1 MRRHITWPRI
11 VLAALLLLG
20 FSSYAIPKWTQG
32 WYRDR
37 VLRAMQ
43 DGLGRKVEIGE
54 VNFRVLPTPGL
65 AIHDVRIAEDPSIG
79 AEPAAYA
86 DTLVV
91 RPSILALLT
100 GHLKVGSA
108 TLEGA
113 SLNFTRIDDGPGGVR
128 WNFTTLTSKAAGVA
142 PSGAPTTPS
151 SVPAIHM
158 SGGRVNFKFGDTK
171 SIFYLLDTDIDLSP
185 SAVPNGPLKIRI
197 GGEPA
202 RTDRF
207 SRGFGSFVA
216 EGKWNPSDH
225 SLEMDVRLE
234 KSELSDVLSLFEGSQ
249 SELLGTVWGDAHL
262 AGPMSKIGISG
273 KLNVSDLHGWNQS
286 PPGGNAWP
294 LSIGGTIDVPGQH
307 IELQA
312 SGEGRQS
319 PIAAT
324 FHVADYLRRPR
335 WAATVNLNGVPVA
348 PLTGIA
354 RNFGIAI
361 PADVKFDGTASG
373 VIGYS
378 SSLGSPSE
386 PPALDGSVRISNTTL
401 TAQGGPPLKMARADV
416 RFSGS
421 SIALSPTAIVNDAG
435 ESADI
440 DGQYDMASG
449 QFGVSL
455 TSSGMSIASL
465 RRQVSVAGVPL
476 VGLATA
482 GMWSGSL
489 HFAKSPDTPGGW
501 TGDIHLKDTEIPFE
515 AFAQPIHLH
524 EADATL
530 DATGAAMKHISLTV
544 AGIAAKGDYRY
555 DIGTTHPHRFS
566 LTLPATD
573 AADIQNVLM
582 PALRRASFLTYAF
595 NFGRVP
601 QPGWLRDMHAE
612 GTIQASSLA
621 FPGVA
626 VKNVKTTVIWDGSE
640 VKLTGLQ
647 GHVNDAALTGAATI
661 HLAGRQPRY
670 ELTGTL
676 ANFPWQ
682 GGTLTATAGLRTF
695 GMGDDLLANLRA
707 EGTFT
712 GRNFEIPS
720 LNPWDS
726 VDGKF
731 DFGFT
736 GASPRLHV
744 SNLTIQSAGARWTG
758 AADTQDSGQTV
769 VRVADGVR
777 HLEASGALLRG
788 ETLKPLP

>member
-1 MRRHITWPRI
+1 VKRFFTWPRAI
-11 VLAALLLLG
+11 VAALALFAL
-20 FSSYAIPKWTQG
+20 SAYAVPIVTQG
-32 WYRDR
+32 WYRNR
-37 VLRAMQ
+37 ILAAMES
-43 DGLGRKVEIGE
+43 GLGRKVEIGQ
-54 VNFRVLPTPGL
+54 VNFRLVPTPGL
-65 AIHDVRIAEDPSIG
+65 AVNDVRIGEDPSIG
-79 AEPAAYA
+79 AEPAAYIN
-86 DTLVV
+86 TLVV

-100 GHLKVGSA
+100 GHVKVGSA
-108 TLEGA
+108 TLEEA
-113 SLNFTRIDDGPGGVR
+113 NLNFTRIDDGADGVR
-128 WNFTTLTSKAAGVA
+128 WNFSGLASKSPGAGSSSA
-142 PSGAPTTPS
+142 PASPAS
-151 SVPAIHM
+151 FPAIHM
-158 SGGRVNFKFGDTK
+158 NGGRVNFKLGDTK

-216 EGKWNPSDH
+216 EGQWNPSDH

-249 SELLGTVWGDAHL
+249 SDLLGTVWGEAHL

-286 PPGGNAWP
+286 PPGGSAWP
-294 LSIGGTIDVPGQH
+294 FSIGGTIDVPGQQ
-307 IELQA
+307 IALQA
-312 SGEGRQS
+312 SGAGGQS
-319 PIAAT
+319 PIGAT
-324 FHVADYLRRPR
+324 FHVSDYLRRPH
-335 WAATVNLNGVPVA
+335 WAATVNINGIPVA

-361 PADVKFDGTASG
+361 PPDVKLDGAATGTISYAS
-373 VIGYS
+373 
-378 SSLGSPSE
+378 SPGPLTE
-386 PPALDGSVRISNTTL
+386 PPSLDGAVRISNTTL
-401 TAQGGPPLKMARADV
+401 TAEGGPPLKIPQADV
-416 RFSGS
+416 KFSGS
-421 SIALSPTAIVNDAG
+421 TIALSPTPIVNDAG

-440 DGQYDMASG
+440 DGQYDIASRE
-449 QFGVSL
+449 FGVSL
-455 TSSGMSIASL
+455 TSTGMSIASL

-476 VGLATA
+476 VGFATT
-482 GMWSGSL
+482 GTWSGSL
-489 HFAKSPDTPGGW
+489 HFAQSPAEPGGW

-515 AFAQPIHLH
+515 AFTQPLHLH

-530 DATGAAMKHISLTV
+530 DPSGAVMKHISLTV
-544 AGIAAKGDYRY
+544 AGIAAKGEYRY
-555 DIGTTHPHRFS
+555 DIGATHPHRFS

-573 AADIQNVLM
+573 AADIQAVLM
-582 PALRRASFLTYAF
+582 PALRRGGFLTYAF

-621 FPGVA
+621 FPGIA
-626 VKNVKTTVIWDGSE
+626 VKNVKTMVIWDGAE
-640 VKLTGLQ
+640 VRLTGIQ
-647 GHVNDAALTGAATI
+647 AHVADAALTGAATI
-661 HLAGRQPRY
+661 HLTGRQPRY

-676 ANFPWQ
+676 ADFPWQ
-682 GGTLTATAGLRTF
+682 GGTLTATAGLKTS
-695 GMGDDLLANLRA
+695 GMGEDLLANLRA

-712 GRNFEIPS
+712 GRSVEVGT
-720 LNPWDS
+720 LNLWDT

-731 DFGFT
+731 DFAFA

-758 AADTQDSGQTV
+758 AAETQDSGQTV
-769 VRVADGVR
+769 VRVADGTR

-788 ETLKPLP
+788 EALKPLP

>member
-1 MRRHITWPRI
+1 MKRHLTWPRAI
-11 VLAALLLLG
+11 LATLALFAASAYAVPI
-20 FSSYAIPKWTQG
+20 FSQG

-37 VLRAMQ
+37 ILAAMET
-43 DGLGRKVEIGE
+43 GLGRKVEIGK
-54 VNFRVLPTPGL
+54 VNFRLLPTPGF
-65 AIHDVRIAEDPSIG
+65 AINDVRIGEDPSIG
-79 AEPAAYA
+79 PEPAAYVN
-86 DTLVV
+86 TLVV
-91 RPSILALLT
+91 RPSILGLLT
-100 GHLKVGSA
+100 GHVKVGSA
-108 TLEGA
+108 TLEEA
-113 SLNFTRIDDGPGGVR
+113 SLNFTRIDDGANGVR
-128 WNFTTLTSKAAGVA
+128 WNFSPLTSKATGVA
-142 PSGAPTTPS
+142 PSGAPAAP
-151 SVPAIHM
+151 VPFPAIHM
-158 SGGRVNFKFGDTK
+158 NGGRVNFKFGDTK

-185 SAVPNGPLKIRI
+185 STAPNGPLKIRI

-216 EGKWNPSDH
+216 EGQWNPADH

-249 SELLGTVWGDAHL
+249 SDLLGTVWGEAHL

-273 KLNVSDLHGWNQS
+273 KLNVSHLHGWNQS
-286 PPGGNAWP
+286 PPDGNEWP
-294 LSIGGTIDVPGQH
+294 FSIGGTIDVPGQQ

-312 SGEGRQS
+312 SGAGNQS
-319 PIAAT
+319 PIGAT
-324 FHVADYLRRPR
+324 FHVSDYLRRPR
-335 WAATVNLNGVPVA
+335 WAANINIKNVPVA

-361 PADVKFDGTASG
+361 PPDVKLDGIASG
-373 VIGYS
+373 AIGYAS
-378 SSLGSPSE
+378 SPGPLTD
-386 PPALDGSVRISNTTL
+386 PPALDGAVRISNTTL
-401 TAQGGPPLKMARADV
+401 TAEGAPPLKIPQADV
-416 RFSGS
+416 KFSGS
-421 SIALSPTAIVNDAG
+421 TIALSPTAIVNDAG
-435 ESADI
+435 ETADI
-440 DGQYDMASG
+440 DGQYDIASRE
-449 QFGVSL
+449 FGVSL
-455 TSSGMSIASL
+455 TSTGMSIASL

-482 GMWSGSL
+482 GTWSGSL
-489 HFAKSPDTPGGW
+489 HFAKSADEPGGW

-515 AFAQPIHLH
+515 AFTQPIHLH

-530 DATGAAMKHISLTV
+530 DVSGAVMKHISVTV
-544 AGIAAKGDYRY
+544 AGIAAKGEYRY
-555 DIGTTHPHRFS
+555 DVGATHPHRFS

-573 AADIQNVLM
+573 AADLQAVLM
-582 PALRRASFLTYAF
+582 PALRRGGFLTYAF

-601 QPGWLRDMHAE
+601 QPGWLRDMRAE
-612 GTIQASSLA
+612 GTIQASSLT
-621 FPGVA
+621 FSGVA
-626 VKNVKTTVIWDGSE
+626 VKNLKTTAVWDGAE
-640 VKLTGLQ
+640 VKLTGIQ
-647 GHVNDAALTGAATI
+647 ARVNDAALTAAATI

-682 GGTLTATAGLRTF
+682 GGTITATAGLRTS

-712 GRNFEIPS
+712 GRSLEVGM

-731 DFGFT
+731 DFGFA
-736 GASPRLHV
+736 GALPRLRV

-758 AADTQDSGQTV
+758 AAETQDSGQTV
-769 VRVADGVR
+769 VRVADGTR

-788 ETLKPLP
+788 EALKPIP